1 MVMNTS
7 RTHTLPI
14 TLLVAALCLPCLPA
28 SGAPKAR
35 PNYFMV
41 LQAPVLADGLHSTLG
56 QALGK
61 KLQTRLGKS
70 VSLSLGERPAGKVAT
85 KRHLRKSRLSGLAT
99 VPRISCKQPKKVNG
113 TTVVRCQVSL
123 MLLTL
128 RRQNLVSAYWC
139 EAEVQSSQPTMSAA
153 DLRRMQQ
160 DVLVA
165 AADGAADDMLSFLE
179 SNRPGTG
186 RLPRKGY

>member
-1 MVMNTS
+1 MNHS
-7 RTHTLPI
+7 HSLPI
-14 TLLVAALCLPCLPA
+14 TLLVATLCLPCLSA
-28 SGAPKAR
+28 DAAPRQSKAR
-35 PNYFMV
+35 PSYFVV
-41 LQAPVLADGLHSTLG
+41 LQAPVLEKGLHQDLG
-56 QALGK
+56 SALAT

-70 VSLSLGERPAGKVAT
+70 ASLTLGDRPAT
-85 KRHLRKSRLSGLAT
+85 KSAVKKHLRKLRMAGLAT

-123 MLLTL
+123 MLVTL

-139 EAEVQSSQPTMSAA
+139 EAEVQSSQPAMSAA
-153 DLRRMQQ
+153 DLQRMQK
-160 DVLVA
+160 DVLEA

-186 RLPRKGY
+186 RLPRRGH